1 MEKGQKRR
9 IGILID
15 NIVNISRYQS
25 TLWKGAIE
33 CAKAHNVD
41 LICFCGGS
49 LSMSPTNVFERHR
62 NSVYNL
68 IHGSLIDGIII
79 PATLGS
85 HISFDEMKAFHDSFI
100 VPTVS
105 IGIPVEG
112 VRSIVVTNYEG
123 VTEAVSHLIE
133 KHDRRR
139 IVFIRGSEAMYDMDE
154 RFRGYCDALRTHN
167 IAYDPELVVEGDF
180 SPEAGSKVIRQLMRD
195 KIKFD
200 AVMSVNDGM
209 VLSAIEELKKRG
221 ISIPDDIAVAG
232 FDGVEETEASLP
244 SITTV
249 YQPIKHLGY
258 NALELLE
265 NVLNDVDVPLVTTI
279 RTNFAV
285 RESCGCC
292 ATKRFIAD
300 LKSEHAERSLL
311 GHGLDDLMPALV
323 SAFGVAFES
332 SSIRNII
339 SSLYDA
345 FNDDLRKRSYESV
358 FIDKLSRLLIE
369 RVDAGDD
376 IACWFDV
383 VRSITRSALVSIEDE
398 SIRRYAV
405 LISGDALSLVA
416 DMTSRIPKFHKMQ
429 IERMSEILFTTGGL
443 VGTVFDPRL
452 LANAVLDVLPSLSV
466 DSFFMF
472 VDEDVIVSRRHGE
485 FLSER
490 YQLVCAMKDG
500 KRVELPE
507 GTAVFRIDEF
517 MDRFLSLCDELGFG
531 RINFLIEPLCFRD
544 INFGFAVFPGV
555 ASSAMTYETISR
567 QISNALMGGML
578 YREQLETEEK
588 LRYTLRELESSNRKL
603 EELSTIDDLTGLY
616 NRRGFYSYAD
626 HQRSVSKRTGH
637 GFLLFYADM
646 DGLKAINDKFGHNE
660 GDTAIRNVTHVL
672 RSAFRKSDIIARIG
686 GDEFVIISTDATI
699 NDAANIIKKVKD
711 TLARFNEM
719 NRFPYVLGITMGFA
733 AYDPN
738 RDDLIDQLLIDA
750 DEILYKNKKKGKK
763 TIAPA
768 G

>member
-25 TLWKGAIE
+25 TLWEGAIE
-33 CAKAHNVD
+33 GAKAHNVD
-41 LICFCGGS
+41 LVCFCGGS
-49 LSMSPTNVFERHR
+49 LSMSPTHMFERHR

-68 IHGSLIDGIII
+68 IHGSSIDGVII

-85 HISFDEMKAFHDSFI
+85 HISFDELKIFHDSFG
-100 VPTVS
+100 VPSVS

-123 VTEAVSHLIE
+123 VTEAVLHLIE
-133 KHDRRR
+133 KHGRRR
-139 IVFIRGSEAMYDMDE
+139 IAFIRGPEGMYDMDE
-154 RFRGYCDALRTHN
+154 RFRGYCDALRSHDIT
-167 IAYDPELVVEGDF
+167 YDPELVVLGDF
-180 SPEAGSKVIRQLMRD
+180 SPEAGSKVIRHLMRA
-195 KIKFD
+195 KIEFD

-209 VLSAIEELKKRG
+209 ILSAIDELKKCG
-221 ISIPDDIAVAG
+221 MSIPDDIAVSG
-232 FDGVEETEASLP
+232 FDGIEETEASLP

-258 NALELLE
+258 SALEVLE
-265 NVLNDVDVPLVTTI
+265 KVLDGVDVPSVITI
-279 RTNFAV
+279 RTNFTV

-292 ATKRFIAD
+292 AAKRFITD
-300 LKSEHAERSLL
+300 LEGEHTERRMLQY
-311 GHGLDDLMPALV
+311 GFEDLMPALV
-323 SAFGVAFES
+323 SAFGVTFES

-345 FNDDLRKRSYESV
+345 FNDDLRKRSYESL
-358 FIDKLSRLLIE
+358 FIDKLSRLLAE
-369 RVDAGDD
+369 RIDAGDD
-376 IACWFDV
+376 ISCWFDV
-383 VRSITRSALVSIEDE
+383 VRSITRSALVAVEDE
-398 SIRRYAV
+398 SVRKYAV
-405 LISGDALSLVA
+405 LVSGDALRLVA
-416 DMTSRIPKFHKMQ
+416 DMASRIPKFRKMQ
-429 IERMSEILFTTGGL
+429 IERMSGILFTTGGL
-443 VGTVFDPRL
+443 VVTIFDPKL

-472 VDEDVIVSRRHGE
+472 IDEDVMLSRHHGE
-485 FLSER
+485 ILADKYR
-490 YQLVCAMKDG
+490 LVCVMKDG

-507 GTAVFRIDEF
+507 GTAVFRTDEF
-517 MDRFLSLCDELGFG
+517 MDRFFSFCDELGFR

-544 INFGFAVFPGV
+544 VNFGFAVFPGV
-555 ASSAMTYETISR
+555 VSNAMTYETISR
-567 QISNALMGGML
+567 QVSNALMGSML

-588 LRYTLRELESSNRKL
+588 LRYALRELESSNRKL

-646 DGLKAINDKFGHNE
+646 DRLKAINDKFGHNE
-660 GDTAIRNVTHVL
+660 GDTAIRNIAHVL

-686 GDEFVIISTDATI
+686 GDEFVIISSDAAI
-699 NDAANIIKKVKD
+699 NDAENIIIKVKD

-733 AYDPN
+733 SYDPT

-750 DEILYKNKKKGKK
+750 DEILYRNKKKG
-763 TIAPA
+763 TRVE
-768 G
+768 